1 MTRWLARRVVEGA
14 LTWGAAVVALFI
26 LVRLLPGDP
35 LAAANDL
42 PPETRDALARLYGLD
57 QPLLAQLRHFL
68 GGLVHGDLG
77 ISFLHGRPVLELIGD
92 RAPATLLL
100 GGTVLTAGFGI
111 AWWLGTRLAARA
123 GGPEDRWTMRL
134 LLAGHALPPFWLG
147 LILVWLFALVVHW
160 LPAAGVHDPLLAADA
175 SWGARA
181 LDTARHLVL
190 PWVTLLLTT
199 VVVPLRHHREA
210 VREGLD
216 ADWVRAARARG
227 TAEPTV
233 LLRHAARPALAPLV
247 TLLGLWLP
255 MLLTGSVLVEATF
268 AWPGLGLL
276 MAEAVG
282 GRDYPLATGCVIL
295 GAGAVI
301 LGNILGDLAQRLLD
315 PRVRDA

>member
-1 MTRWLARRVVEGA
+1 MSRWLVRRIVEGA
-14 LTWGAAVVALFI
+14 LTWGAAVVALFV

-57 QPLLAQLRHFL
+57 QPLRSQLGHFL
-68 GGLVHGDLG
+68 AGLFRGDLG
-77 ISFLHGRPVLELIGD
+77 VSFLHGRPVLELIAD
-92 RAPATLLL
+92 HLPATLLL
-100 GGTVLTAGFGI
+100 GGTVLAAEFVI

-123 GGPEDRWTMRL
+123 DGKEDRWTMRL
-134 LLAGHALPPFWLG
+134 LLTGHALPPFWLG
-147 LILVWLFALVVHW
+147 LILVWLFALLVRW
-160 LPAAGVHDPLLAADA
+160 LPAGGVHDPLLATDA
-175 SWGARA
+175 SWPTRT
-181 LDTARHLVL
+181 LDTARHLAL

-199 VVVPLRHHREA
+199 LVVPLRHHREA
-210 VREGLD
+210 VREMLD

-227 TAEPTV
+227 TAELEV

-295 GAGAVI
+295 GAGAVVI
-301 LGNILGDLAQRLLD
+301 ANILADLAHRLLD

>member
-1 MTRWLARRVVEGA
+1 MSRWLVRRILEGA

-35 LAAANDL
+35 LASANEL

-57 QPLLAQLRHFL
+57 QPLIAQLGHFL
-68 GGLVHGDLG
+68 SGLLHGDLG
-77 ISFLHGRPVLELIGD
+77 VSFLHGRPVLELIG
-92 RAPATLLL
+92 AHLPATLLL
-100 GGTVLTAGFGI
+100 GGTVLVAEFAI
-111 AWWLGTRLAARA
+111 AWWLGTRLAAHA
-123 GGPEDRWTMRL
+123 GGAEDRWTMRVL
-134 LLAGHALPPFWLG
+134 LTGHALPPFWLG
-147 LILVWLFALVVHW
+147 LILVWLFALLFRW
-160 LPAAGVHDPLLAADA
+160 LPAGGVHDPLLAADA
-175 SWGARA
+175 PWSMRA

-199 VVVPLRHHREA
+199 LVVPLRHHREA
-210 VREGLD
+210 VREMLD

-227 TAEPTV
+227 TAEPAV

-255 MLLTGSVLVEATF
+255 MLLTGAVLVEATF
-268 AWPGLGLL
+268 SWPGLGLL

-295 GAGAVI
+295 GAGAIVI
-301 LGNILGDLAQRLLD
+301 GNILGDLLHRLLD